1 MQQQP
6 LFNPGP
12 KKVLNSEL
20 WHACAGPLVTL
31 PQPGSFVYYFPQG
44 HSEQVTASTRKT
56 ANSHIPN
63 YPNLP
68 SQLLCQVYNVTLH
81 ADKDTDEVYAK
92 MTLQPVNSEV
102 DPFPFP
108 DFGHTKCKQPN
119 EFFCKNLT
127 ASDTSTHGGFSVPRR
142 AAEKLFPQLDYSM
155 QPPHQ
160 ELIVRDLH
168 DNLWTFRHIYRGQPK
183 RHLLT
188 TGWSHFVGSKRLKA
202 GDSVLFIRDERSQL
216 LLGVRRANRQQ
227 TALPSSVLSADS
239 MHIGVLAAAAHAAA
253 SRSPFTVYYNPR
265 ACSSEFIIPLVK
277 YHKAVYTQ
285 VSIGMRFGIMFETE
299 ESTKRR
305 CMGTITGISDLDPVR
320 WPESKW
326 RNLQVGWDEHGYG
339 ERPDRVSLWEI
350 DTPEGLFGFPT
361 PSLKRQWLPGFVMSG
376 AEIGFTNADPLSQA
390 PENAIGSRLHPISS
404 RLGSEKLLRMLLSPQ
419 IPSPGSQLG
428 FNQSICLHRNFSP
441 TYSAVRSPLQQEAA
455 VTKQVM
461 QQSRLPLE
469 QQRLPPLQNSSLPTQ
484 KPQLSEGHPVVDLKC
499 AFGTHVK
506 PQVQII
512 DEDPAMDDCQ
522 ERNKEPT
529 SENLGNRCETSFAG
543 EMEAEKLDVA
553 PGSTMNQMELVDEHN
568 GESPASVPRIIED
581 HGLETKGKDN
591 LLVVQQQIQPT
602 VSQSTR
608 QETSCPL
615 EHNGLSSLSTQ
626 QTSYMSEYLDDE
638 DWMVQPSCYQSF
650 TNPPKAP
657 GLFSSPGVQDS
668 FLLSAMDY
676 VATPPVD
683 ICSTA
688 NSETVNPFETFQFP
702 FYSDQCTPQ
711 LLRTRELNPPHEV
724 VGQGITSSEVHKV
737 SNSCGV
743 RYLSGDSNN
752 QSETCNNLQF
762 AVSNGNVF
770 TNSLCISSTVL
781 EGLCT
786 EKEPNFPSEDLFGK
800 FTSNQDIQS
809 QVTSVSLADPRLL
822 SVQDILD
829 TSGGTSCG
837 AMGTKELSFLD
848 RSSMKQV
855 GKQHL
860 RTYTKVQKMGS
871 VGRSIDVTRFKNYHE
886 LISAIASMF
895 GLEGQLDDSRG
906 SEWKLVYVD
915 YENDVLLVGDDPW
928 EEFVNCVRCIKI
940 LSPSEVQKMSEEGG
954 VQLMNTTNLVPCPS

>member
-1 MQQQP
+1 MSSSVQEQMQQQP
-6 LFNPGP
+6 LFNPGS

-44 HSEQVTASTRKT
+44 HSEQVTASARKT
-56 ANSHIPN
+56 ADSHIPN

-81 ADKDTDEVYAK
+81 ADKDTDEIYAQ
-92 MTLQPVNSEV
+92 MALQPVNSEV
-102 DPFPFP
+102 DAFPFP

-155 QPPHQ
+155 QPPNQ
-160 ELIVRDLH
+160 ELTVRDLH

-188 TGWSHFVGSKRLKA
+188 TGWSHFVGTKRLKA

-285 VSIGMRFGIMFETE
+285 ASIGMRFGIMFETE

-305 CMGTITGISDLDPVR
+305 YMGTITGISDLDPVR
-320 WPESKW
+320 WPKSKW
-326 RNLQVGWDEHGYG
+326 RNLQVGWDQHGYG

-350 DTPEGLFGFPT
+350 DTPESLFGSPT
-361 PSLKRQWLPGFVMSG
+361 PSLKRQWLPGFVTSG
-376 AEIGFTNADPLSQA
+376 AEIGFTNADPLSQS
-390 PENAIGSRLHPISS
+390 PENGIGGRLHPISS
-404 RLGSEKLLRMLLSPQ
+404 RRGSEQLSRMLVSPQ

-428 FNQSICLHRNFSP
+428 FNQSISLHRSFSP
-441 TYSAVRSPLQQEAA
+441 TYSAARSPLQQEAA
-455 VTKQVM
+455 VTKQVA
-461 QQSRLPLE
+461 QQSHLPLG
-469 QQRLPPLQNSSLPTQ
+469 QKQLPPLRNGSLQAQ

-522 ERNKEPT
+522 DQR
-529 SENLGNRCETSFAG
+529 NLGNRLEASFAG
-543 EMEAEKLDVA
+543 GMGAEKSDVA
-553 PGSTMNQMELVDEHN
+553 PGSTTNQMEPVDKHN
-568 GESPASVPRIIED
+568 GEIPASVPRIVED
-581 HGLETKGKDN
+581 HGLETKGKD
-591 LLVVQQQIQPT
+591 T
-602 VSQSTR
+602 VSQPTR
-608 QETSCPL
+608 QETPCPL
-615 EHNGLSSLSTQ
+615 ENNGLSSLPTH
-626 QTSYMSEYLDDE
+626 QTSYMSEYMDDE
-638 DWMVQPSCYQSF
+638 DWMVQPSHYQSF

-657 GLFSSPGVQDS
+657 GFFPSSGNQDS
-668 FLLSAMDY
+668 FNLLSATDY
-676 VATPPVD
+676 VAALPVD
-683 ICSTA
+683 I
-688 NSETVNPFETFQFP
+688 SEAVDPFETFQFP
-702 FYSDQCTPQ
+702 FYSDQRTPQ
-711 LLRTRELNPPHEV
+711 FLRPREVNPPHEV
-724 VGQGITSSEVHKV
+724 VGQGIKV

-743 RYLSGDSNN
+743 RYLSGDSGNR
-752 QSETCNNLQF
+752 SEACDNLQF

-770 TNSLCISSTVL
+770 TNSSCVSSAVL
-781 EGLCT
+781 EGLCVG
-786 EKEPNFPSEDLFGK
+786 KESNFPSEDLFGN
-800 FTSNQDIQS
+800 FTSNQDMQS
-809 QVTSVSLADPRLL
+809 HLL

-837 AMGTKELSFLD
+837 TMGTEELSFLD
-848 RSSMKQV
+848 RSSTKQA
-855 GKQHL
+855 GKRHL
-860 RTYTKVQKMGS
+860 RTYTKVQKVGS
-871 VGRSIDVTRFKNYHE
+871 VGRSIDVTRFKNYRE
-886 LISAIASMF
+886 LVSAIASMF

-940 LSPSEVQKMSEEGG
+940 LSPSEVQKMSEGG
-954 VQLMNTTNLVPCPS
+954 VQLMDTTNLVPCPS